1 MTKKKPEQFIIDN
14 FAVEQRMIEAKAI
27 IDALAL
33 MLCDDDHILPNPFM
47 VSAALDGA
55 SYLITAGI
63 DSLSQPVQKTDLN

>member
-1 MTKKKPEQFIIDN
+1 MAKKQPEQFIIDN

-33 MLCDDDHILPNPFM
+33 MLCDDEHILPNPYM

-55 SYLITAGI
+55 SYLISAGI